1 MSCSEM
7 DTFNTKTRVL
17 SEDELPGKEP
27 ENGEEVLA
35 TLPVKPQ
42 ERYKFIRTIGFG
54 GMKGV
59 LLVFDQD
66 TGREIAMAIMPDFRE
81 RPKADLE
88 RFVREA
94 KLTAKLEHPNIV
106 PVHDIGIDASGSP
119 YFTMKYLHGQSLA
132 AMLRKLA
139 KGDPETVSRYG
150 LARMLQIFIRICNAI
165 EFAHSQGIC
174 HLDLKPENVNL
185 GDFGEVLVLDWGL
198 ARSLRPAVFGGIYA
212 PNDLD
217 QTPAGRVKGTP
228 GYMAPEQIRSSAEFP
243 VDNRADIYSLGAILY
258 AMLALEP
265 PLAHLPMEE
274 VFRRTVTGELPP
286 PSEVAPDDRYIPG
299 ALEAICLKAMAV
311 QPEERYNNVAE
322 MREDIFAFQTGYAPK
337 AEKASPL
344 KHAGLFIGRNF
355 LILLILLSLL
365 LAAALVTLAVNYYQ
379 AINY

>member
-1 MSCSEM
+1 M

-17 SEDELPGKEP
+17 AEEELPGNQP
-27 ENGEEVLA
+27 DNGGDVLA

-66 TGREIAMAIMPDFRE
+66 TGREIAMAIMPDFRD

-139 KGDPETVSRYG
+139 KGDPETVSHYG
-150 LARMLQIFIRICNAI
+150 TVRLLQIFIRICNAI

-198 ARSLRPAVFGGIYA
+198 ARSLRPAVFGGINA

-217 QTPAGRVKGTP
+217 QLPAGQVKGTP
-228 GYMAPEQIRSSAEFP
+228 GYMAPEQIRSNSDCP

-258 AMLALEP
+258 AMLALAP
-265 PLAHLPMEE
+265 PLARLPMEE
-274 VFRRTVTGELPP
+274 VFRRTITGELPP

-311 QPEERYNNVAE
+311 QPSERYASVAE

-344 KHAGLFIGRNF
+344 KHAGPFIGRNF

-379 AINY
+379 AVNY

>member
-1 MSCSEM
+1 M

-17 SEDELPGKEP
+17 AEEELPGNVP
-27 ENGEEVLA
+27 DGDGGELA

-139 KGDPETVSRYG
+139 KGDPETVSHYG

-217 QTPAGRVKGTP
+217 QPPAGRVKGTP
-228 GYMAPEQIRSSAEFP
+228 GYMAPEQIRSSSEFP

-258 AMLALEP
+258 AMLALAP
-265 PLAHLPMEE
+265 PFAHLPMEE

-311 QPEERYNNVAE
+311 QPAERYASVGE
-322 MREDIFAFQTGYAPK
+322 MREDIFAFQTGYVPK
-337 AEKASPL
+337 AENASPL

-365 LAAALVTLAVNYYQ
+365 LAAALITLAFHYYRLLNY
-379 AINY
+379 

>member
-1 MSCSEM
+1 M

-17 SEDELPGKEP
+17 AEEELPGNVP
-27 ENGEEVLA
+27 DGDGGELA

-139 KGDPETVSRYG
+139 KGDPETVSHYG

-217 QTPAGRVKGTP
+217 QPPAGRVKGTP
-228 GYMAPEQIRSSAEFP
+228 GYMAPEQIRSSSEFP

-258 AMLALEP
+258 AMLALAP
-265 PLAHLPMEE
+265 PFAHLPMEE

-299 ALEAICLKAMAV
+299 ALEAI
-311 QPEERYNNVAE
+311 
-322 MREDIFAFQTGYAPK
+322 
-337 AEKASPL
+337 
-344 KHAGLFIGRNF
+344 
-355 LILLILLSLL
+355 
-365 LAAALVTLAVNYYQ
+365 
-379 AINY
+379 

>member
-1 MSCSEM
+1 M

-17 SEDELPGKEP
+17 AEEELPGNVP
-27 ENGEEVLA
+27 DGDGGELA

-139 KGDPETVSRYG
+139 KGDPETVSHYG

-217 QTPAGRVKGTP
+217 QPPAGRVKGTP
-228 GYMAPEQIRSSAEFP
+228 GYMAPEQIRSSSEFP
-243 VDNRADIYSLGAILY
+243 VDNRAGQEVYRCALSPEPKVVSGEYEAGNNTTRGTASVILEYSLGSDLSVTALRFNGLSEAFEGKTDAMGRRLSAFRGTRALYNYTTSSYDTLSSSMTELSGEGILPY
-258 AMLALEP
+258 LSP
-265 PLAHLPMEE
+265 SN
-274 VFRRTVTGELPP
+274 TVT
-286 PSEVAPDDRYIPG
+286 VRYIPD
-299 ALEAICLKAMAV
+299 E
-311 QPEERYNNVAE
+311 NSS
-322 MREDIFAFQTGYAPK
+322 EDTLMFLPVLMVTGV
-337 AEKASPL
+337 E
-344 KHAGLFIGRNF
+344 N
-355 LILLILLSLL
+355 
-365 LAAALVTLAVNYYQ
+365 
-379 AINY
+379 